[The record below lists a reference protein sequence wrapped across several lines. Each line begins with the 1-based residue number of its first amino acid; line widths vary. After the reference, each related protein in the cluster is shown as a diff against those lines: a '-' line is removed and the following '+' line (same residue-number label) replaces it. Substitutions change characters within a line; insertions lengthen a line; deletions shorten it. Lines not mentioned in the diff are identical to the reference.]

1 MRSWLRFLVVAV
13 LGALLLAGCE
23 CKHEYD
29 QGTITKEAACKE
41 EGIRTYTC
49 QKCGE
54 SYEESIPLL
63 EHVYKERVTR
73 EATYEQEGEETYT
86 CTLCKDSYTKP
97 IPALEKPVEVRVT
110 AKRNRESYFFDWV

>member
-13 LGALLLAGCE
+13 LGTLLLAGCE

-73 EATYEQEGEETYT
+73 FFFYD
-86 CTLCKDSYTKP
+86 KD
-97 IPALEKPVEVRVT
+97 
-110 AKRNRESYFFDWV
+110 W